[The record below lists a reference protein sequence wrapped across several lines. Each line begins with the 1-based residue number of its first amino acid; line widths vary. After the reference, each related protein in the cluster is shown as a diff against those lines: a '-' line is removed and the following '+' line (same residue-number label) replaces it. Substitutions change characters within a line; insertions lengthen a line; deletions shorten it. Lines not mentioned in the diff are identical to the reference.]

1 MNNDFKTI
9 LIGEGF
15 GDLRFGMTR
24 AEVKKVVGDPDE
36 IEEIPFSED
45 EGDTIET
52 WHYDAHDFSLSFEKS
67 MDNRLASIATSSPD
81 AKLNGELLVDKIKA
95 DVMTAMKKMDI
106 GEFEEEVIEE
116 DPDTKVTLVSF
127 FEAGL
132 NLWFENDYLTE
143 VQWGLLEDEDDEEEE
158 K

>member
-1 MNNDFKTI
+1 MSNDFKTI

-15 GDLRFGMTR
+15 GELRFGMTR

-36 IEEIPFSED
+36 IEEIPFSEE
-45 EGDTIET
+45 EGDSIET

-81 AKLNGELLVDKIKA
+81 AKLNGEFLVDKIKA
-95 DVMTAMKKMDI
+95 DVMTAMKKMDL

-143 VQWGLLEDEDDEEEE
+143 IQWGLLEDESEEEE